1 MLRVIKLQEYKAEP
15 IKAVLVDNR
24 NVDIF
29 LPVIIGKVKNA
40 PYTGFDIET
49 HNGNA
54 HGGIKKFNS
63 KGKNVFDIRRTV
75 VTGFSV
81 YPEGDDLC
89 YYFNLNHR
97 DELNRIPY
105 EKIAPLLEE
114 MQKHTLIIRNAQF
127 EKIMMRMCYNYE
139 IFNYID
145 TLQLCVS
152 AYSSDSYSFDKFCS
166 TDLGEIR
173 KLLPAI
179 SQAFENW
186 DGYQE
191 LNPQQAE
198 LVGQVCGKQS
208 EAAHSYNG
216 FLKSISIGYGLK
228 QAVESFFGYRMEHY
242 EECLAKS
249 E

>member
-1 MLRVIKLQEYKAEP
+1 
-15 IKAVLVDNR
+15 
-24 NVDIF
+24 
-29 LPVIIGKVKNA
+29 
-40 PYTGFDIET
+40 
-49 HNGNA
+49 
-54 HGGIKKFNS
+54 
-63 KGKNVFDIRRTV
+63 
-75 VTGFSV
+75 
-81 YPEGDDLC
+81 
-89 YYFNLNHR
+89 
-97 DELNRIPY
+97 
-105 EKIAPLLEE
+105 
-114 MQKHTLIIRNAQF
+114 
-127 EKIMMRMCYNYE
+127 MMRMCYNYE

-166 TDLGEIR
+166 ADLGEIR

-228 QAVESFFGYRMEHY
+228 QAVESFLVIEWNTMTNVWLSLNMPRKEI
-242 EECLAKS
+242 LS
-249 E
+249 